1 VSAKVVTK
9 ATINDLYQTSEKAE
23 IVGGEVVQLMPT
35 GMLPSRA
42 SFAIAMSLRQHEN
55 PERAGQAYSDN
66 TSFIV
71 SLPNR
76 DSFSSDAA
84 WYTGNFTGMKFLEGA
99 PLFAAEVRSENDY
112 GSKAEEDMANKRKDY
127 FAAGTQVVWDVDLL
141 SPDVVKVYRASD
153 PEKPIIYRRGERA
166 EAEPA
171 VPGWQMP
178 VDDLFR

>member
-1 VSAKVVTK
+1 VPAKVASK

-23 IVGGEVVQLMPT
+23 IVGGEIVKLMPT

-42 SFAIAMSLRQHEN
+42 AFAIAMSLRQHESSDR
-55 PERAGQAYSDN
+55 PGQAYGDN
-66 TSFIV
+66 TGFIV

-76 DSFSSDAA
+76 DSFSPDAS
-84 WYTGNFTGMKFLEGA
+84 WYSGNFTGMKFLEGA

-112 GSKAEEDMANKRKDY
+112 GSRAEQDMANKRRDY

-141 SPDVVKVYRASD
+141 SPDVVKVYRASS
-153 PEKPIIYRRGERA
+153 PEQPIIYRRGERV

-171 VPGWQMP
+171 VPGWQML